1 MSSGEKGRIQKLLTS
16 KSPNFGDLGGFPGFM
31 REVYCSLLTVELQ
44 ASLKVKASENMKTSR
59 MLIFIIVIAL
69 SCIFAIAY
77 GFHARSNAQSPRL
90 TRASNSRIVVNQ
102 IGYYPTSPKTALF
115 INLNSPQLAKAQ
127 LINNRTKR
135 RVFETGLGTAQLDAA
150 SQDVIQSIDF
160 SKFNKE
166 GTYYLKVGSIQ
177 SYPFK
182 IGKNIYRETLS
193 KLLRSYYLQRCGVA
207 VRDSASGVNHPPCH
221 ISDGLI
227 AHTDAFNQGGK
238 QKRAIGG
245 WHDAG
250 DYGKYVGPTAVTVGR
265 LLSLYEQY
273 PKLFSDRQLAIPE
286 SGNRRPDILD
296 EVKIGLDW
304 MLTMQRE
311 DGAIYRKLSGKE
323 WPGAILPHQDNQ
335 ARYIYGISTP
345 ETAKF
350 AGAMAMA
357 NRIYAPYDA
366 KLAQTYLKAAKKAWI
381 FLQKEPSMKVDWVE
395 GDDSGSGQYLA
406 STADPEEA
414 LKTDKDDRLWAAAE
428 LFISTGESA
437 FEQYMAPNIAALPY
451 TLFEWKDPSSLGMI
465 NYLMQTGFK
474 GSDSLKKQIK
484 EKLTQRADS
493 LIQKVSRSGYNLA
506 NDNFIWASN
515 KMAAEEG
522 ITLLYAYRVTGNQ
535 AYFNAAVDQ
544 LDYLLGRNH
553 FNKSFITGVGS
564 NSVRNVHHRIAQA
577 KKIVIPGLMVGG
589 PNTQAQDGI
598 APKDLGPLSYLDDER
613 SYATNEYAIDY
624 NASVIGLLGMLM
636 AQSN

>member
-1 MSSGEKGRIQKLLTS
+1 
-16 KSPNFGDLGGFPGFM
+16 
-31 REVYCSLLTVELQ
+31 
-44 ASLKVKASENMKTSR
+44 

-69 SCIFAIAY
+69 SCVFALAY
-77 GFHARSNAQSPRL
+77 GFSAKSNAQTPSKAA
-90 TRASNSRIVVNQ
+90 ASKIVINQ
-102 IGYYPTSPKTALF
+102 IGYYPNTTKTALLL
-115 INLNSPQLAKAQ
+115 NLSAPQPGKVQ
-127 LINNRTKR
+127 LVSNRTKR
-135 RVFETGLGTAQLDAA
+135 TVFETELSAPQQDAA
-150 SQDVIQSIDF
+150 SQDIIQTIDF

-166 GTYYLKVGSIQ
+166 GSYYLKSGNIK
-177 SYPFK
+177 SYPFQ
-182 IGKNIYRETLS
+182 IGKNIYRESLS

-221 ISDGLI
+221 ISDGLV
-227 AHTDAFNQGGK
+227 AHRDAFNQDGK
-238 QKRAIGG
+238 PKRATGG

-273 PKLFSDRQLAIPE
+273 PNLFSDRQLAIPE
-286 SGNRRPDILD
+286 SGNRRADILD
-296 EVKIGLDW
+296 EVKVGLDW

-311 DGAIYRKLSGKE
+311 DGAVYRKLSGKE
-323 WPGAILPHQDNQ
+323 WPGAIVPQEDKQ
-335 ARYIYGISTP
+335 PRYIYGISTP

-350 AGAMAMA
+350 AAALAIA

-395 GDDSGSGQYLA
+395 GDDSGSGKYLA

-437 FEQYMAPNIAALPY
+437 FEQYMTPNIAALSY

-465 NYLMQTGFK
+465 DYLMQTGHK
-474 GSDSLKKQIK
+474 GSDKLKKQIK

-493 LIQKVSRSGYNLA
+493 LIQKVSRSGYKLA

-589 PNTQAQDGI
+589 PNAQAQDGI
-598 APKDLGPLSYLDDER
+598 APKGLGPLSYLDDER

-624 NASVIGLLGMLM
+624 NASVIGLMGMLM
-636 AQSN
+636 AEAN

>member
-1 MSSGEKGRIQKLLTS
+1 
-16 KSPNFGDLGGFPGFM
+16 
-31 REVYCSLLTVELQ
+31 
-44 ASLKVKASENMKTSR
+44 

-69 SCIFAIAY
+69 SCVFAIAY
-77 GFHARSNAQSPRL
+77 GFSAKSNAQTPSKAA
-90 TRASNSRIVVNQ
+90 ASKIVINQ
-102 IGYYPTSPKTALF
+102 IGYYPNSTKTALLL
-115 INLNSPQLAKAQ
+115 NLGAPQPGKVQ
-127 LINNRTKR
+127 LVSNRTKR
-135 RVFETGLGTAQLDAA
+135 TVFETELSAPQQDAA
-150 SQDVIQSIDF
+150 SQDIIQTIDF

-166 GTYYLKVGSIQ
+166 GSYYLKSGNIK
-177 SYPFK
+177 SYPFH
-182 IGKNIYRETLS
+182 IGKNIYRESLS

-221 ISDGLI
+221 ISDGLV
-227 AHTDAFNQGGK
+227 AHRDAFNQDGK
-238 QKRAIGG
+238 PKRATGG

-273 PKLFSDRQLAIPE
+273 PNLFSDRQLAIPE
-286 SGNRRPDILD
+286 SGNRRADILD
-296 EVKIGLDW
+296 EVKVGLDW

-311 DGAIYRKLSGKE
+311 DGAVYRKLSGKE
-323 WPGAILPHQDNQ
+323 WPGAIVPQEDKQ
-335 ARYIYGISTP
+335 PRYIYGISTP

-350 AGAMAMA
+350 AAALAIA

-395 GDDSGSGQYLA
+395 GDDSGSGKYLA

-437 FEQYMAPNIAALPY
+437 FEQYMTPNIAALSY

-465 NYLMQTGFK
+465 DYLMQTGHK
-474 GSDSLKKQIK
+474 GSDKLKKQIK

-493 LIQKVSRSGYNLA
+493 LIQKVSRSGYKLA

-589 PNTQAQDGI
+589 PNAQAQDGI
-598 APKDLGPLSYLDDER
+598 APKGLGPLSYLDDER

-624 NASVIGLLGMLM
+624 NASVIGLMGMLM
-636 AQSN
+636 AEAN

>member
-1 MSSGEKGRIQKLLTS
+1 MKIS
-16 KSPNFGDLGGFPGFM
+16 K
-31 REVYCSLLTVELQ
+31 
-44 ASLKVKASENMKTSR
+44 
-59 MLIFIIVIAL
+59 MLVFFIVIIL
-69 SCIFAIAY
+69 SCVLVVAY
-77 GFHARSNAQSPRL
+77 GFNARSNAQNPSNL
-90 TRASNSRIVVNQ
+90 ITSNSRIVINQ
-102 IGYYPTSPKTALF
+102 IGYSPTSTKTALF
-115 INLNSPQLAKAQ
+115 INLNSPQLGKAQ
-127 LINNRTKR
+127 LVNNRTKR
-135 RVFETGLGTAQLDAA
+135 TVLEMGLGTAQPDAA
-150 SQDVIQSIDF
+150 SQDVIQAIDF

-221 ISDGLI
+221 ISDGLM

-296 EVKIGLDW
+296 EVKVGLDW

-323 WPGAILPHQDNQ
+323 WPGSILPHQDNQ
-335 ARYIYGISTP
+335 PRYIYGISTS

-366 KLAQTYLKAAKKAWI
+366 KLAQTYLKAAQKAWS
-381 FLQKEPSMKVDWVE
+381 FLQTELSAKVDWVE
-395 GDDSGSGQYLA
+395 GDDSGSGGYLNQ
-406 STADPEEA
+406 SPEGR
-414 LKTDKDDRLWAAAE
+414 LQTDKNDRLWAAAE
-428 LFISTGESA
+428 LFITTGNSA
-437 FEQYMAPNIAALPY
+437 FEQYLVQNIASWTYSLY
-451 TLFEWKDPSSLGMI
+451 EWSDPSPLGMTD
-465 NYLMQTGFK
+465 YLMLTGRK
-474 GSDSLKKQIK
+474 GSENLKQQIK
-484 EKLTQRADS
+484 NKLLQRADS
-493 LIQKVSRSGYNLA
+493 LMEKVAASGYRLA
-506 NDNFIWASN
+506 NQDFIWASN
-515 KMAAEEG
+515 KRAAEEG
-522 ITLLYAYRVTGNQ
+522 ITLLYAYRITGNQ
-535 AYFNAAVDQ
+535 NYFRAAVDQ

-589 PNTQAQDGI
+589 PNAKAEDGI

-624 NASVIGLLGMLM
+624 NASVIGLMGMLM
-636 AQSN
+636 AQAN